1 MKIKVGDIVLA
12 GCHQAKAKVKLISGD
27 DAKVQYVG
35 GKNKSG
41 GYTYPLTSLAFVRRP
56 LKIGEEYCKV
66 GVDAHQKF
74 KLLSVTDGW
83 ALVQALPVLSSDY
96 PTVTKEEYLYQATKE
111 EEILTLVKDIE
122 NTMSLYTAKRFAQM
136 IRKVVERDG

>member
-12 GCHQAKAKVKLISGD
+12 GCNQAEAEVKLSSGG

-41 GYTYPLTSLAFVRRP
+41 GYTYPLTSLTFVRRP
-56 LKIGEEYCKV
+56 LKVGEEYCKV
-66 GVDAHQKF
+66 GVCTSQKF

-83 ALVQALPVLSSDY
+83 ALIQALPALSADY
-96 PTVTKEEYLYQATKE
+96 PTVTKEEYLYQPTKE
-111 EEILTLVKDIE
+111 ETILEIVGEIE
-122 NTMSLYTAKRFAQM
+122 STMSLHSAKKLARM
-136 IRKVVERDG
+136 IREVVGRE